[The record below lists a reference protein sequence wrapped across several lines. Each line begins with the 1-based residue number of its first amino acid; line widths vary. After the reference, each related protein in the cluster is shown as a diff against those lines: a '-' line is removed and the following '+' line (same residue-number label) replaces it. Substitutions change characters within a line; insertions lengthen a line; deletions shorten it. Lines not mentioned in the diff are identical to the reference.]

1 MLPKRMNEYLRE
13 VLPENVW
20 QTRRIEDNG
29 LVFMEFT
36 SQDVELLHRLGIE
49 VDNLGPRL
57 VVCLWNERE
66 PLEIGGYLVVDN
78 VAMGLPAMGGIR
90 LLPDVTPAA
99 IHNLARG
106 MTMKN
111 AAADLPFGG
120 GKSGIVA
127 PTHLSPAEHTAVV
140 RGFAHLIRRYVRL
153 YNPGP
158 DVGTTDQDMKTIAIE
173 NGLDDALS
181 KPVDMGG
188 NRIDQLGAAAGGCVI
203 ALEALHREAHR
214 LRVLP
219 QFRNLEIPSWDQVTC
234 IVQGFGAVGANV
246 ARFLAERDNAPKII
260 GISDASGYLYC
271 DGGLDLGLL
280 LALRDVNPLV
290 TKPYFLAH
298 PDDASGVC
306 AALKFSSARDDL
318 LRESAF
324 ALIPAAPQ
332 ARYLDV
338 DESPFANRHVDEIK
352 ISSPPNRARDD
363 LRPSMTIDKMGRWSM
378 IIEGANT
385 YSPDPKRK
393 AARRRMER
401 KVYQERGTL
410 IATDY
415 LVNSGGVIFAA
426 HERLIPTPP
435 ELRIPNE
442 MLGNRAAVER
452 WLADHARELAALA
465 EKRRIAAEKKR
476 NEVIQRNMV
485 ELIDGLV
492 ADDDVLPCQVSERIS
507 VSRIVSKESHRVVRE
522 VMIEM
527 ATTPLGSSVQDAA
540 RVLTEKN
547 TDILSVLASDSHVA
561 GIVTDWDITQAAA
574 RGKIEG
580 VKVDDVMSRDI
591 VSCGSQDSILDAVTK
606 LEQHDISA
614 LPVLSPDGQL
624 LGVVTASLLATRTLY
639 RLLLG
644 EQQT

>member
-1 MLPKRMNEYLRE
+1 MIPKRMHDYLHE

-20 QTRRIEDNG
+20 QTRRIEENG

-57 VVCLWNERE
+57 VVCMWNERE

-127 PTHLSPAEHTAVV
+127 PTNLSPADHTAVV

-173 NGLDDALS
+173 NGLDAALS

-203 ALEALHREAHR
+203 ALETLHREAHR

-219 QFRNLEIPSWDQVTC
+219 QFRNLEIPSWEHVTT

-246 ARFLAERDNAPKII
+246 AKFLAEQNPSPKIV
-260 GISDASGYLYC
+260 GISDATGYLYC
-271 DGGLDLGLL
+271 ESGLDVALL
-280 LALRDVNPLV
+280 LALRKQNPLV
-290 TKPYFLAH
+290 AKPYFLAH
-298 PDDASGVC
+298 PEGLDSGC
-306 AALKFSSARDDL
+306 PALKFSSARDDL

-332 ARYLDV
+332 ANYLDV
-338 DESPFANRHVDEIK
+338 DD
-352 ISSPPNRARDD
+352 SSK
-363 LRPSMTIDKMGRWSM
+363 PSMTVDKMGRWSM

-426 HERLIPTPP
+426 HERLIPTPV

-442 MLGNRAAVER
+442 MLGNRQAVDR
-452 WLADHARELAALA
+452 WLSDHAQELSALA
-465 EKRRIAAEKKR
+465 EKRKIAAEKKR
-476 NEVIQRNMV
+476 DDVIRRNMI
-485 ELIDGLV
+485 ELIDGLI
-492 ADDDVLPCQVSERIS
+492 ADEDALPCQVSERIS
-507 VSRIVSKESHRVVRE
+507 INRIVSQESHRVVRE

-527 ATTPLGSSVQDAA
+527 ATAPLGSTVQDAA
-540 RVLTEKN
+540 RVLIEKN
-547 TDILSVLASDSHVA
+547 TDILSVLATDGHVV

-574 RGKIEG
+574 CGKIEG
-580 VKVDDVMSRDI
+580 IQVDKVMSREI
-591 VSCGSQDSILDAVTK
+591 VSCGPQDSILDAVTK

-614 LPVLSPDGQL
+614 LPVLSPDGRL

>member
-1 MLPKRMNEYLRE
+1 MLPKRMNEFLRDL
-13 VLPENVW
+13 LPDEVW
-20 QTRRIEDNG
+20 QTRRIEENG
-29 LVFMEFT
+29 LCYLEFT

-57 VVCLWNERE
+57 VACMWNERE
-66 PLEIGGYLVVDN
+66 PQEIGGYLVVDN

-90 LLPDVTPAA
+90 LSPEVTPAA

-127 PTHLSPAEHTAVV
+127 STNLSPADHTAVV
-140 RGFAHLIRRYVRL
+140 RGFAHLIRRYIRF

-158 DVGTTDQDMKTIAIE
+158 DVGTNDQDMKTIAIE
-173 NGLDDALS
+173 NGLDAALS

-188 NRIDQLGAAAGGCVI
+188 NRIDQLGAAAGGVVI
-203 ALEALHREAHR
+203 ALDALYHEAHR

-219 QFRNLEIPSWDQVTC
+219 QFRNLEIPDWDKVTC
-234 IVQGFGAVGANV
+234 IVQGFGAVGAGF
-246 ARFLAERDNAPKII
+246 ARLVLEMQKQKGGAPHII
-260 GISDASGYLYC
+260 GISDASGYLFC
-271 DGGLDLGLL
+271 DGGLDIALL
-280 LALRDVNPLV
+280 LALRDLNPLV

-298 PDDASGVC
+298 PDVPDTRC
-306 AALKFSSARDDL
+306 LALKFSSARDDL
-318 LRESAF
+318 LRENAF

-332 ARYLDV
+332 ANYLDV
-338 DESPFANRHVDEIK
+338 DETSK
-352 ISSPPNRARDD
+352 
-363 LRPSMTIDKMGRWSM
+363 PSMTVDKAGRWSM
-378 IIEGANT
+378 IVEGANT

-401 KVYQERGTL
+401 RVYHERGTL
-410 IATDY
+410 IATDF

-426 HERLIPTPP
+426 HERLIPTPTK
-435 ELRIPNE
+435 LRIPNE
-442 MLGNRAAVER
+442 LIGNRAALDQ
-452 WLADHARELAALA
+452 WLADHAKEFAELA
-465 EKRRIAAEKKR
+465 EKRRVAAEKKR
-476 NEVIQRNMV
+476 DDVIRKNMI
-485 ELIDGLV
+485 ELVDGLT
-492 ADDDVLPCQVSERIS
+492 AEEDALPCQVAERIS
-507 VSRIVSKESHRVVRE
+507 INRIVSQESNRVVRE

-527 ATTPLGSSVQDAA
+527 ATTPLGSTVQDAA
-540 RVLTEKN
+540 RVLTERN
-547 TDILSVLASDSHVA
+547 TDILSVLAPDGHVV

-580 VKVDDVMSRDI
+580 IKVDEMMSRQV
-591 VSCGSQDSILDAVTK
+591 VSCGPQDSILEAVTM

-614 LPVLSPDGQL
+614 LPVLSKEGQV
-624 LGVVTASLLATRTLY
+624 LGVVTADLLATRTLY

>member
-1 MLPKRMNEYLRE
+1 MIPKRMNEYLHD

-29 LVFMEFT
+29 LVFLEFT

-57 VVCLWNERE
+57 VVCMWNERE
-66 PLEIGGYLVVDN
+66 PQEIGGYLVVDN
-78 VAMGLPAMGGIR
+78 VAMGLPSMGGIR
-90 LLPDVTPAA
+90 MLPDITPAT

-106 MTMKN
+106 MTLKN
-111 AAADLPFGG
+111 AAADLPYGG

-127 PTHLSPAEHTAVV
+127 PTHLSPTEHTAIV
-140 RGFAHLIRRYVRL
+140 RGFAHLIRRYGRL

-158 DVGTTDQDMKTIAIE
+158 DVGTNDQDMKTIAIE
-173 NGLDDALS
+173 NGLDAVVS
-181 KPVDMGG
+181 KPVEMGG

-203 ALEALHREAHR
+203 ALEQLHKEAHR
-214 LRVLP
+214 LRGLP
-219 QFRNLEIPSWDQVTC
+219 QFRNLEIPSWDKVTC
-234 IVQGFGAVGANV
+234 IIQGFGAVGANF
-246 ARFLAERDNAPKII
+246 ARFLLEMQQKTGAAPKVI
-260 GISDASGYLYC
+260 GISDAMGYLYC
-271 DGGLDLGLL
+271 EGGLDIALL

-298 PDDASGVC
+298 PNEVDAVC
-306 AALKFSSARDDL
+306 TLKFSSARDDL

-324 ALIPAAPQ
+324 AFIPAAPQ
-332 ARYLDV
+332 ANYLDV
-338 DESPFANRHVDEIK
+338 DES
-352 ISSPPNRARDD
+352 S
-363 LRPSMTIDKMGRWSM
+363 RPSMTIDKMGRWSM

-435 ELRIPNE
+435 DLRIPNE

-452 WLADHARELAALA
+452 WLNDHAKEFAELANQ
-465 EKRRIAAEKKR
+465 RRVAAEKKR
-476 NEVIQRNMV
+476 DDVIRRNMI
-485 ELIDGLV
+485 ELIDGLI
-492 ADDDVLPCQVSERIS
+492 ADEDALPCQVSERIS
-507 VSRIVSKESHRVVRE
+507 INRIVSQESHRVVRE

-527 ATTPLGSSVQDAA
+527 ATVPLGASVQDAA
-540 RVLTEKN
+540 RMLIEKN
-547 TDILSVLASDSHVA
+547 TDILSVLASDGHVV

-574 RGKIEG
+574 RGKVEG
-580 VKVDDVMSRDI
+580 VKVDDVMSRDV
-591 VSCGSQDSILDAVTK
+591 VSCGPQDSILDAVTK

-614 LPVLSPDGQL
+614 LPVLARDGQL
-624 LGVVTASLLATRTLY
+624 LGVITANLLATRTLY

-644 EQQT
+644 EQS

>member
-1 MLPKRMNEYLRE
+1 MLPKRMNEFLHDL
-13 VLPENVW
+13 LPDEVW
-20 QTRRIEDNG
+20 QTRRIEEHG
-29 LVFMEFT
+29 LCYLEFT

-57 VVCLWNERE
+57 VTCMWNERE
-66 PLEIGGYLVVDN
+66 PQEIGGYLVVDN
-78 VAMGLPAMGGIR
+78 VAMGLPSMGGIR
-90 LLPDVTPAA
+90 LSPEVSPAA

-106 MTMKN
+106 MTLKN
-111 AAADLPFGG
+111 AAADLPYGG

-127 PTHLSPAEHTAVV
+127 STNLSPADHAAVV

-158 DVGTTDQDMKTIAIE
+158 DVGTNDQDMKTIAIE
-173 NGLDDALS
+173 NGLDAVVS

-203 ALEALHREAHR
+203 ALDALYREAPR

-219 QFRNLEIPSWDQVTC
+219 QFRNLQIPAWSKVTC
-234 IVQGFGAVGANV
+234 IVQGFGAVGAGF
-246 ARFLAERDNAPKII
+246 ARLLLEMRKQKGDAPLIV
-260 GISDASGYLYC
+260 GISDVSGYLFC
-271 DGGLDLGLL
+271 ESGLDVGLL
-280 LALRDVNPLV
+280 LALREMNPLV

-298 PDDASGVC
+298 PDSPDLGCV
-306 AALKFSSARDDL
+306 LKFSSARDDL

-332 ARYLDV
+332 ANYLDV
-338 DESPFANRHVDEIK
+338 DES
-352 ISSPPNRARDD
+352 SQ
-363 LRPSMTIDKMGRWSM
+363 PSMTIDKAGRWSM

-401 KVYQERGTL
+401 RVYQERGTL
-410 IATDY
+410 IATDF

-442 MLGNRAAVER
+442 SLGNRAAVDK
-452 WLADHARELAALA
+452 WLAEHAKEFAELADQ
-465 EKRRIAAEKKR
+465 RRVAAEKKR
-476 NEVIQRNMV
+476 DDVIRKNMV
-485 ELIDGLV
+485 ELVDGL
-492 ADDDVLPCQVSERIS
+492 AREEDALPCQVAERIS
-507 VSRIVSKESHRVVRE
+507 ISRIVSRESHRVVRE

-527 ATTPLGSSVQDAA
+527 ATTPLGSTVQDAA

-547 TDILSVLASDSHVA
+547 TDILSVLAPDGHVV

-580 VKVDDVMSRDI
+580 LKVDEMMTRQV
-591 VSCGSQDSILDAVTK
+591 VSCGPQDSILEAVTM
-606 LEQHDISA
+606 LEQHDI
-614 LPVLSPDGQL
+614 
-624 LGVVTASLLATRTLY
+624 
-639 RLLLG
+639 
-644 EQQT
+644 

>member
-1 MLPKRMNEYLRE
+1 MLPKRMNEYLRD

-20 QTRRIEDNG
+20 QTRRIEDDG

-57 VVCLWNERE
+57 VVCMWNERE

-90 LLPDVTPAA
+90 LSPEVTPAA

-127 PTHLSPAEHTAVV
+127 PTNLAPADHTAVV
-140 RGFAHLIRRYVRL
+140 RGFAHLLRRYTRL

-158 DVGTTDQDMKTIAIE
+158 DVGTNDQDMKTIAIE
-173 NGLDDALS
+173 NGLDAALS

-203 ALEALHREAHR
+203 ALEALYREAER
-214 LRVLP
+214 LRALP
-219 QFRNLEIPSWDQVTC
+219 QFRNLEIPPWERITC

-246 ARFLAERDNAPKII
+246 ARFLLDLEKQKGAAPQVI

-271 DGGLDLGLL
+271 ESGLDIGRL
-280 LALRDVNPLV
+280 LALREMNPLV
-290 TKPYFLAH
+290 TRPYFLAH
-298 PDDASGVC
+298 PDEPDAGC
-306 AALKFSSARDDL
+306 PALKFSSARDDL

-332 ARYLDV
+332 ANYLDV
-338 DESPFANRHVDEIK
+338 DES
-352 ISSPPNRARDD
+352 S
-363 LRPSMTIDKMGRWSM
+363 RPSMTIDQMGRWSM

-401 KVYQERGTL
+401 RVYQERGTL

-442 MLGNRAAVER
+442 MLGNRAAVDQ
-452 WLADHARELAALA
+452 WLADHAKELGELA
-465 EKRRIAAEKKR
+465 EKRRIAAEKQR
-476 NEVIQRNMV
+476 DTVIRRNMI
-485 ELIDGLV
+485 ELIDGLI
-492 ADDDVLPCQVSERIS
+492 ADDDTLPCEVAERIS
-507 VSRIVSKESHRVVRE
+507 IRRIVSQESHRVARE

-527 ATTPLGSSVQDAA
+527 ATVPLGVSVQDAA
-540 RVLTEKN
+540 RMLIEKN
-547 TDILSVLASDSHVA
+547 ADILSVVTAQGQVV

-574 RGKIEG
+574 RGKVEG
-580 VKVDDVMSRDI
+580 VKVDDVMSRNI
-591 VSCGSQDSILDAVTK
+591 VSCGPEDSILDAVTR

-614 LPVLSPDGQL
+614 LPVLSPAGRL

-644 EQQT
+644 ERQT

>member
-1 MLPKRMNEYLRE
+1 MNEFLRDL
-13 VLPENVW
+13 LPEDVW
-20 QTRRIEDNG
+20 QTRRKEDNG
-29 LVFMEFT
+29 LVFIEFT
-36 SQDVELLHRLGIE
+36 SQDVELLHRLQIE

-57 VVCLWNERE
+57 VVCMWNERE
-66 PLEIGGYLVVDN
+66 PQEIGGYLVVDN

-90 LLPDVTPAA
+90 LSPDVTPAQ

-120 GKSGIVA
+120 AKSGIVA
-127 PTHLSPAEHTAVV
+127 SPNLAPAEHTAVV
-140 RGFAHLIRRYVRL
+140 RGFAHLIRRYIRI

-158 DVGTTDQDMKTIAIE
+158 DVGTNDQDMKTIAIE
-173 NGLDDALS
+173 NGLDAALS

-188 NRIDQLGAAAGGCVI
+188 NRIDQLGAAAGGVVI
-203 ALEALHREAHR
+203 ALETLHREAHR
-214 LRVLP
+214 LRGLP
-219 QFRNLEIPSWDQVTC
+219 QFRNLAIPPWEKVTC

-246 ARFLAERDNAPKII
+246 ARLILEIEKQKKTAPQII

-271 DGGLDLGLL
+271 ATGLDIELL
-280 LALRDVNPLV
+280 LALRDINPLV

-298 PDDASGVC
+298 PDGPDSDC
-306 AALKFSSARDDL
+306 PTLKFSSARDDL

-324 ALIPAAPQ
+324 AFIPAAPQ
-332 ARYLDV
+332 ANYLDV
-338 DESPFANRHVDEIK
+338 DEAS
-352 ISSPPNRARDD
+352 
-363 LRPSMTIDKMGRWSM
+363 RPSMTVDKMGRWSM

-401 KVYQERGTL
+401 QVYQERGTL

-435 ELRIPNE
+435 DLRIPAA
-442 MLGNRAAVER
+442 MLGQRAAVDQ
-452 WLADHARELAALA
+452 WLADHAQQLTELA
-465 EKRRIAAEKKR
+465 EKRRRAGEQKR
-476 NEVIQRNMV
+476 DAVIRNNMI
-485 ELIDGLV
+485 ELIDGLI
-492 ADDDVLPCQVSERIS
+492 ADEDALPCQVAERIS
-507 VSRIVSKESHRVVRE
+507 ISRIVRRESHRVASE
-522 VMIEM
+522 VMVEM
-527 ATTPLGSSVQDAA
+527 ATLPANCTVQDAA
-540 RVLTEKN
+540 RVLVEKN
-547 TDILSVLASDSHVA
+547 TDILSVVAPDGHVV
-561 GIVTDWDITQAAA
+561 GIVTDWDITQAAS

-580 VKVDDVMSRDI
+580 VKVDEIMTRQI
-591 VSCGSQDSILDAVTK
+591 VSCGPRDSILDAVTR

-614 LPVLSPDGQL
+614 LPVLSPEGKL
-624 LGVVTASLLATRTLY
+624 LGVITANLLATRTLY

>member
-1 MLPKRMNEYLRE
+1 MLPKQMNELLHDL
-13 VLPENVW
+13 LPEHVW
-20 QTRRIEDNG
+20 QSRRKEEAG

-57 VVCLWNERE
+57 VVCMWNEQSAR
-66 PLEIGGYLVVDN
+66 EIGGYLVIDN

-90 LLPDVTPAA
+90 MLPDVTPAQ

-111 AAADLPFGG
+111 AAADLPYGG
-120 GKSGIVA
+120 AKSGIVA
-127 PTHLSPAEHTAVV
+127 GTNLSPAEHTEVV

-158 DVGTTDQDMKTIAIE
+158 DVGTNDQDMKTIAIE
-173 NGLDDALS
+173 NGLDAALS
-181 KPVDMGG
+181 KPVEMGG
-188 NRIDQLGAAAGGCVI
+188 NRIDQLGAAAGGVVI
-203 ALEALHREAHR
+203 ALETLHHEAER

-219 QFRNLEIPSWDQVTC
+219 QFRHLQIPAWDQVTL

-246 ARFLAERDNAPKII
+246 ARFIAEMEKQRGGAPKVV

-271 DGGLDLGLL
+271 EEGLDIGLL
-280 LALRDVNPLV
+280 LALRDLNPLV

-298 PDDASGVC
+298 PDGPDAGCPS
-306 AALKFSSARDDL
+306 LKFSSARDDL

-324 ALIPAAPQ
+324 ALVPAAPQ
-332 ARYLDV
+332 PNYLDV
-338 DESPFANRHVDEIK
+338 DDAS
-352 ISSPPNRARDD
+352 
-363 LRPSMTIDKMGRWSM
+363 RPSMTVDKMGRWTM
-378 IIEGANT
+378 IVEGANT
-385 YSPDPKRK
+385 YSPDPRRK

-410 IATDY
+410 IATDF

-426 HERLIPTPP
+426 YERLIPTPP
-435 ELRIPNE
+435 DLRIPDE
-442 MLGNRAAVER
+442 MLGNREAVDR
-452 WLADHARELAALA
+452 WLADHARELAELA

-476 NEVIQRNMV
+476 DAVIRENMV
-485 ELIDGLV
+485 QLIDGLI
-492 ADDDVLPCQVSERIS
+492 ADDDALPCQVAERIS
-507 VSRIVSKESHRVVRE
+507 INRIVHRERHRVASE

-527 ATTPLGSSVQDAA
+527 ATTSLGRSVQDAA
-540 RVLTEKN
+540 QTLVEKN
-547 TDILSVLASDSHVA
+547 TDILSVLAPDGHVV
-561 GIVTDWDITQAAA
+561 GIVTDWDITQAAS
-574 RGKIEG
+574 RGQITG
-580 VKVDDVMSRDI
+580 VKVDEIMSREV
-591 VSCGSQDSILDAVTK
+591 VSCRPTDRILDVVLK

-614 LPVLSPDGQL
+614 LPVLSDEGQL
-624 LGVVTASLLATRTLY
+624 LGVITADLLATRTLY

-644 EQQT
+644 EEQV

>member
-1 MLPKRMNEYLRE
+1 MLPKRMNEFLHDL
-13 VLPENVW
+13 LPDEVW
-20 QTRRIEDNG
+20 QTRRIEEHG
-29 LVFMEFT
+29 LCYLEFT

-57 VVCLWNERE
+57 VTCMWNERE
-66 PLEIGGYLVVDN
+66 PQEIGGYLVVDN
-78 VAMGLPAMGGIR
+78 VAMGLPSMGGIR
-90 LLPDVTPAA
+90 LSPEVSPAA
-99 IHNLARG
+99 IHNIARG
-106 MTMKN
+106 MTLKN
-111 AAADLPFGG
+111 AAADLPYGG

-127 PTHLSPAEHTAVV
+127 STNLSPADHAAVV

-158 DVGTTDQDMKTIAIE
+158 DVGTNDQDMKTIAIE
-173 NGLDDALS
+173 NGLDAVVS

-203 ALEALHREAHR
+203 ALDALYREAPR

-219 QFRNLEIPSWDQVTC
+219 QFRNLQIPAWSKVTC
-234 IVQGFGAVGANV
+234 IVQGFGAVGAGF
-246 ARFLAERDNAPKII
+246 ARLLLEMRKQKGDAPLIV
-260 GISDASGYLYC
+260 GISDVSGYLFC
-271 DGGLDLGLL
+271 ESGLDVGLL
-280 LALRDVNPLV
+280 LALREMNPLV

-298 PDDASGVC
+298 PDSPDLGCV
-306 AALKFSSARDDL
+306 LKFSSARDDL

-332 ARYLDV
+332 ANYLDV
-338 DESPFANRHVDEIK
+338 DES
-352 ISSPPNRARDD
+352 SQ
-363 LRPSMTIDKMGRWSM
+363 PSMTIDKAGRWSM

-401 KVYQERGTL
+401 RVYQERGTL
-410 IATDY
+410 IATDF

-442 MLGNRAAVER
+442 SLGNRAAVDK
-452 WLADHARELAALA
+452 WLAEHAKEFAELADQ
-465 EKRRIAAEKKR
+465 RRVAAEKKR
-476 NEVIQRNMV
+476 DDVIRKNMV
-485 ELIDGLV
+485 ELVDGL
-492 ADDDVLPCQVSERIS
+492 AREEDALPCQVAERIS
-507 VSRIVSKESHRVVRE
+507 ISRIVSRESHRVVRE

-527 ATTPLGSSVQDAA
+527 ATTPLGSTVQDAA

-547 TDILSVLASDSHVA
+547 TDILSVLAPDGHVV

-580 VKVDDVMSRDI
+580 LKVDEMMTRQV
-591 VSCGSQDSILDAVTK
+591 VSCGPQDSILEAVTM

-614 LPVLSPDGQL
+614 LPVLSAEGHP
-624 LGVVTASLLATRTLY
+624 LGVVSADLLATRTLY

>member
-1 MLPKRMNEYLRE
+1 MIPKRMHDYLHE

-20 QTRRIEDNG
+20 QTRRIEENG

-57 VVCLWNERE
+57 VVCMWNERE

-127 PTHLSPAEHTAVV
+127 PTNLSPADHTAVV

-173 NGLDDALS
+173 NGLDAALS

-203 ALEALHREAHR
+203 ALETLHREAHR

-219 QFRNLEIPSWDQVTC
+219 QFRNLEIPSWENVTT

-246 ARFLAERDNAPKII
+246 AKFLAEQNPSPKIV
-260 GISDASGYLYC
+260 GISDATGYLYC
-271 DGGLDLGLL
+271 ESGLDVALL
-280 LALRDVNPLV
+280 LALRKQNPLV
-290 TKPYFLAH
+290 AKPYFLAH
-298 PDDASGVC
+298 PEGLDSGC
-306 AALKFSSARDDL
+306 PALKFSSARDDL

-332 ARYLDV
+332 ANYLDV
-338 DESPFANRHVDEIK
+338 DD
-352 ISSPPNRARDD
+352 SSK
-363 LRPSMTIDKMGRWSM
+363 PSMTVDKMGRWSM

-426 HERLIPTPP
+426 HERLIPTPV

-442 MLGNRAAVER
+442 MLGNRQAVER
-452 WLADHARELAALA
+452 WLSDHAQELSALA
-465 EKRRIAAEKKR
+465 EKRKIAAEKKR
-476 NEVIQRNMV
+476 DDVIRRNMI
-485 ELIDGLV
+485 ELIDGLI
-492 ADDDVLPCQVSERIS
+492 ADEDALPCQVSERIS
-507 VSRIVSKESHRVVRE
+507 INRIVSQESHRVVRE

-527 ATTPLGSSVQDAA
+527 ATAPLGSTVQDAA
-540 RVLTEKN
+540 RVLIEKN
-547 TDILSVLASDSHVA
+547 TDILSVLATDGHVV

-574 RGKIEG
+574 CGKIEG
-580 VKVDDVMSRDI
+580 IQIDKVMSREI
-591 VSCGSQDSILDAVTK
+591 VSCGPQDSILDAVTK

>member
-1 MLPKRMNEYLRE
+1 MLPKRMNEFLRDL
-13 VLPENVW
+13 LPEDVW
-20 QTRRIEDNG
+20 RTRRIEDNG

-57 VVCLWNERE
+57 VVCMWNERE
-66 PLEIGGYLVVDN
+66 PQEIGGYLVVDN
-78 VAMGLPAMGGIR
+78 VAMGLPSMGGIR
-90 LLPDVTPAA
+90 MLPDVTPAA

-106 MTMKN
+106 MTLKN
-111 AAADLPFGG
+111 AAADLPYGG

-127 PTHLSPAEHTAVV
+127 PTNLSPADHTAVV
-140 RGFAHLIRRYVRL
+140 RGFAHLIRRYIRL

-158 DVGTTDQDMKTIAIE
+158 DVGTNDQDMKTVAIE
-173 NGLDDALS
+173 NGLDAVVS

-203 ALEALHREAHR
+203 ALEQLHREAAR

-219 QFRNLEIPSWDQVTC
+219 QFRNLDIPSWDKVTC
-234 IVQGFGAVGANV
+234 IVQGFGAVGAHV
-246 ARFLAERDNAPKII
+246 ARFFSEMKKQKGSAPQVI
-260 GISDASGYLYC
+260 GISDATGYLYC
-271 DGGLDLGLL
+271 EIGLDIDLL

-298 PDDASGVC
+298 PEGPNSAYPS
-306 AALKFSSARDDL
+306 LKFSSSRDDL

-332 ARYLDV
+332 ANYLDV
-338 DESPFANRHVDEIK
+338 DESSH
-352 ISSPPNRARDD
+352 
-363 LRPSMTIDKMGRWSM
+363 PSMTIEKMGRWSM
-378 IIEGANT
+378 IVEGANT

-426 HERLIPTPP
+426 HERMIPTPT

-442 MLGNRAAVER
+442 MLGNRAAVDK
-452 WLADHARELAALA
+452 WLGDHAKELAALA
-465 EKRRIAAEKKR
+465 EKRLIAGVKKR
-476 NEVIQRNMV
+476 DEVIRKNMI
-485 ELIDGLV
+485 ELVDGLT
-492 ADDDVLPCQVSERIS
+492 ADEDALPCLIAERIS
-507 VSRIVSKESHRVVRE
+507 ISRIVSRESNRVASE
-522 VMIEM
+522 VMVDM
-527 ATTPLGSSVQDAA
+527 ATVQAECTVQDAA
-540 RVLTEKN
+540 RTLVEKN
-547 TDILSVLASDSHVA
+547 TDILSVVATDGHVV
-561 GIVTDWDITQAAA
+561 GIVTDWDITLAAS
-574 RGKIEG
+574 RGKIGG
-580 VKVDDVMSRDI
+580 VLVDEIMSRQI
-591 VSCGSQDSILDAVTK
+591 VSCGPNDSILDAVTK
-606 LEQHDISA
+606 LEQRDISA
-614 LPVLSPDGQL
+614 LPVLSPEGQV
-624 LGVVTASLLATRTLY
+624 LGVVTSNLLATRTLY

-644 EQQT
+644 EQQA

>member
-1 MLPKRMNEYLRE
+1 MIPKRMNDYLRE

-29 LVFMEFT
+29 LVFLEFT

-57 VVCLWNERE
+57 VVCMWNERE
-66 PLEIGGYLVVDN
+66 PQEIGGYLVVDN
-78 VAMGLPAMGGIR
+78 VAMGLPSMGGIR
-90 LLPDVTPAA
+90 MLPDITPAI

-106 MTMKN
+106 MTLKN
-111 AAADLPFGG
+111 AAADLPYGG
-120 GKSGIVA
+120 GKAGIVA
-127 PTHLSPAEHTAVV
+127 SANLSPADHTAIV

-158 DVGTTDQDMKTIAIE
+158 DVGTNDQDMKTIAIE
-173 NGLDDALS
+173 NGLDAVVS
-181 KPVDMGG
+181 KPVEMGG

-203 ALEALHREAHR
+203 ALETLHREAHR

-219 QFRNLEIPSWDQVTC
+219 QFRNLEIPSWDKVTC
-234 IVQGFGAVGANV
+234 IIQGFGAVGANV
-246 ARFLAERDNAPKII
+246 ARFLMELQQQTGAAPKVV
-260 GISDASGYLYC
+260 GISDAIGYLYC
-271 DGGLDLGLL
+271 EGGLDIGLL

-298 PDDASGVC
+298 PNEADAVC
-306 AALKFSSARDDL
+306 ALKFSSARDDL

-324 ALIPAAPQ
+324 AFIPAAPQ
-332 ARYLDV
+332 ANYLDV
-338 DESPFANRHVDEIK
+338 DETS
-352 ISSPPNRARDD
+352 
-363 LRPSMTIDKMGRWSM
+363 RPSMTVGKMGRWSM

-426 HERLIPTPP
+426 HERLIPTPLD
-435 ELRIPNE
+435 LRIPND

-452 WLADHARELAALA
+452 WLNDHTKEFAELA

-476 NEVIQRNMV
+476 DEVIRRNMI
-485 ELIDGLV
+485 ELIDGLI
-492 ADDDVLPCQVSERIS
+492 ADEDALPCQVSERIS
-507 VSRIVSKESHRVVRE
+507 INRIVRKESHRVVHE

-527 ATTPLGSSVQDAA
+527 ATVPLGSTVQDAA
-540 RVLTEKN
+540 RVLIEKN
-547 TDILSVLASDSHVA
+547 TDILSVIAPNGQVV

-574 RGKIEG
+574 QGKIEG
-580 VKVDDVMSRDI
+580 IKVDAIMSQQI
-591 VSCGSQDSILDAVTK
+591 VSCDPQDSILDAVTK

-614 LPVLSPDGQL
+614 LPVLASDGQL
-624 LGVVTASLLATRTLY
+624 LGGVTANLLATRTLY